1 MSTTFS
7 QYFEKCPT
15 VTVLCCRVLRTGA
28 QPLPALL
35 QLRAGQRARGLAG
48 GVLGAVPRGRLLQHL
63 QLHGGHRH
71 QQPQLP
77 AVRAAQGRALR
88 VGGPGVR
95 TQLGGLQVH
104 YHVTLCNVMSHHVT
118 LCHAVQPR
126 PWPGLQLLQRGRAG
140 AAASSAAVPPRGE
153 AGRGV
158 LHVRGQVRHKYLHIY
173 ISTYLQLRG
182 RDTRTAADLQHCSS
196 LCHQAPYC
204 RSFTYKWVAALHSD
218 RLTPAPPQ
226 DQLLPGHQQLLP
238 VGAGGGGGAAAG
250 PAAGLGVDA
259 VRGAGRPRLRT
270 RRRRRGQVA
279 RTLQLPPSPQYDYH
293 ITNLVH

>member
-1 MSTTFS
+1 M
-7 QYFEKCPT
+7 
-15 VTVLCCRVLRTGA
+15 
-28 QPLPALL
+28 
-35 QLRAGQRARGLAG
+35 RAS
-48 GVLGAVPRGRLLQHL
+48 
-63 QLHGGHRH
+63 
-71 QQPQLP
+71 
-77 AVRAAQGRALR
+77 VRAASLAACSARCHEAAYCNTFSYTADTASSSPNCLLSALLRAELSVSGDLVSAPSWAVYR
-88 VGGPGVR
+88 
-95 TQLGGLQVH
+95 
-104 YHVTLCNVMSHHVT
+104 YHDPAILCHVMSRYVT

-140 AAASSAAVPPRGE
+140 ASSAAVPPRGE

-279 RTLQLPPSPQYDYH
+279 RTLQLPPSPQCDYH